1 MIGRRLAVAIA
12 VCLRLLMQVRADA
25 AEPIAGRRVLGE
37 DAYFYR
43 PSAIALAPNGAI
55 YTAGTAAFADPA
67 NARALSRPPVMFWV
81 WKVGVDGSLQRIELT
96 NPIPGRSV
104 PESFRAISR
113 IVPLTDGGAA
123 LVVEFVP
130 GQPYLVRL
138 DSKGAPVVSRSVP
151 GLTQDA
157 RILDMVP
164 TTGGHF
170 LLVGRDGGDALVME
184 IDADGAKVWN
194 RTFDRGSIEQF
205 TSVIAA
211 ANSYVIA
218 GEVSDGTIA
227 NPRKVWLMRISR
239 SGTVMNETTF
249 GGRNPSL
256 AAWAGGDLAIT
267 YDSGLRFDEN
277 VLIRGLGGDL
287 QPRWE
292 TVLLRVSNTVPT
304 APRIAATS
312 DGFVVGGSKSGQLV
326 LWRVDSAG
334 HIVWSYLEKPAS
346 ASWLTGV
353 ESLASSGVDVWAVS
367 MMTSETADRQPN
379 FKVALLKVAK

>member
-1 MIGRRLAVAIA
+1 MNLRRMCMVVAACI
-12 VCLRLLMQVRADA
+12 VLMQVRAQS
-25 AEPIAGRRVLGE
+25 AEPFASRRVLGE
-37 DAYFYR
+37 NAYFYR
-43 PSAIALAPNGAI
+43 PSAIAVAPNGTVYA
-55 YTAGTAAFADPA
+55 AGTAAFAV
-67 NARALSRPPVMFWV
+67 RADAQALGRPLVSFWV
-81 WKVGVDGSLQRIELT
+81 WKISADGSLQRIELAS
-96 NPIPGRSV
+96 PIAGRSV

-113 IVPLTDGGAA
+113 IVPSTDGGAA

-130 GQPYLVRL
+130 GQPYFIRL
-138 DSKGAPVVSRSVP
+138 DSKGAPVVSTSVP
-151 GLTQDA
+151 RLTQDA

-170 LLVGRDGGDALVME
+170 LLVGRDGRDALVME
-184 IDADGAKVWN
+184 IDANGAKVWN
-194 RTFDRGSIEQF
+194 RTFDRGSIEQL

-218 GEVSDGTIA
+218 GEISDGTIA

-239 SGTVMNETTF
+239 SGAVMNETTF

-256 AAWAGGDLAIT
+256 AARAGDDLAIT
-267 YDSGLRFDEN
+267 YDSALRFDEN

-292 TVLLRVSNTVPT
+292 TVLLRLSNTVPT
-304 APRIAATS
+304 TPRIAATS
-312 DGFVVGGSKSGQLV
+312 DGFVVGGSKSGQLA

-346 ASWLTGV
+346 AAWLTGV
-353 ESLASSGVDVWAVS
+353 ESLASRGDDVVAVS

-379 FKVALLKVAK
+379 FKVALLRVAR